1 MRTCD
6 LHLHFSIYIG
16 KLRKQTCIY
25 FSPMKIRIANILCDN
40 ISISKTSYDKTWYY
54 ENLFIIF
61 IFTFSFS
68 ILSKSKTTS
77 SFLIAEIP
85 VENENRYLIY
95 ISLYKNLHISSK
107 KRNICDVYIIRFYNT
122 HRRKLKCKKKNRTAV
137 FSNMSL
143 LSISYL
149 YLQ

>member
-6 LHLHFSIYIG
+6 LHLHFSIHIG

-25 FSPMKIRIANILCDN
+25 FSPMKIRIANILSDN
-40 ISISKTSYDKTWYY
+40 IGISKTWYY
-54 ENLFIIF
+54 ENLFIGF

-85 VENENRYLIY
+85 VENENRYFIY
-95 ISLYKNLHISSK
+95 ISLNKILHISSK

-122 HRRKLKCKKKNRTAV
+122 HRGKLKCKKKNRTAV

>member
-25 FSPMKIRIANILCDN
+25 FSPMKIRIANILSDN
-40 ISISKTSYDKTWYY
+40 IGISKTWYY
-54 ENLFIIF
+54 ENLFIGF

-85 VENENRYLIY
+85 VENENRYFIY

-107 KRNICDVYIIRFYNT
+107 KNICDVYIIRFYNT
-122 HRRKLKCKKKNRTAV
+122 HRGKLKCKKKLNRSIFKYVTAKQ
-137 FSNMSL
+137 FLSL
-143 LSISYL
+143 SAIDT
-149 YLQ
+149 

>member
-25 FSPMKIRIANILCDN
+25 FSPMKIRIANILSDN
-40 ISISKTSYDKTWYY
+40 ISISKTSYDKTLYY
-54 ENLFIIF
+54 ENLFIGF

-77 SFLIAEIP
+77 SFLITEIP
-85 VENENRYLIY
+85 VENENRYFIY
-95 ISLYKNLHISSK
+95 ISLYKILHISSK

>member
-25 FSPMKIRIANILCDN
+25 FSPMKIRIANILSDN

-54 ENLFIIF
+54 ENLFIGF

-85 VENENRYLIY
+85 VENENRYFIY

-107 KRNICDVYIIRFYNT
+107 KKKNICDVYIIRFYNT
-122 HRRKLKCKKKNRTAV
+122 HRGKLKCKKKIEPQY
-137 FSNMSL
+137 FQ
-143 LSISYL
+143 ICHC
-149 YLQ
+149 

>member
-1 MRTCD
+1 M
-6 LHLHFSIYIG
+6 IKPYI
-16 KLRKQTCIY
+16 
-25 FSPMKIRIANILCDN
+25 MKTFLLC
-40 ISISKTSYDKTWYY
+40 
-54 ENLFIIF
+54 F

-85 VENENRYLIY
+85 VENENRYFIY

-107 KRNICDVYIIRFYNT
+107 KNICDVYIIRFYNT
-122 HRRKLKCKKKNRTAV
+122 HRGKLKCKKKNRTAV

-149 YLQ
+149 YLQQTLKEQWLSRTAKLLQSSEINLCGQNITF